1 MKTKHQKTMHLVKH
15 VFTMA
20 AMALLAGCT
29 ASRTT
34 SFRTHY
40 LGVDINEKGYI
51 VGMWNTT
58 RNDSRNIAHV
68 AAKIGEIWQMDA
80 QSVLDL
86 TAENAKRIFNQ

>member
-51 VGMWNTT
+51 VPGL
-58 RNDSRNIAHV
+58 
-68 AAKIGEIWQMDA
+68 GDA
-80 QSVLDL
+80 GD
-86 TAENAKRIFNQ
+86 RIFGTL